1 MFPPSPPWPLQV
13 RRRPPLDDV
22 VAVGRLVRRG
32 GEGGC
37 GVAVFLHINFL
48 IHNRNCTQLSVSDT
62 RHDRTSTT
70 HDATPHDIQLGTRS
84 DGPALRWTRA
94 RAQGQALPRPI
105 QQLPTPPPP
114 RPPLRPP
121 RRRPATCSHSLK
133 THPRPPARPRAA
145 APPLPVPHR
154 HVCAPARARVS
165 ACVPPPPH
173 ALGISGSL
181 MKVALTML
189 PLN

>member
-1 MFPPSPPWPLQV
+1 MDPL
-13 RRRPPLDDV
+13 
-22 VAVGRLVRRG
+22 
-32 GEGGC
+32 
-37 GVAVFLHINFL
+37 
-48 IHNRNCTQLSVSDT
+48 
-62 RHDRTSTT
+62 
-70 HDATPHDIQLGTRS
+70 S
-84 DGPALRWTRA
+84 DGPARA
-94 RAQGQALPRPI
+94 PKAKPCQGPYSNY
-105 QQLPTPPPP
+105 QLPPP